1 MCSQKFIPQS
11 SSRFS
16 PKVTLCTSLEK
27 TLVEKLDSLAKENK
41 ITRSELIRQCIR
53 YAIANLPL
61 DSAEKNQ

>member
-1 MCSQKFIPQS
+1 MCSQKFTPQP

-16 PKVTLCTSLEK
+16 QKATLSTCLEK
-27 TLVEKLDSLAKENK
+27 SLADKLDSLAKENK